1 MATII
6 NGVTTAQEIKTEIAE
21 KVKLIRDKG
30 GKIPHL
36 AAILVGDDGASQ
48 AYGGG
53 KVKACEFVGFNSTL
67 KKFDA
72 DMSEAELL

>member
-6 NGVTTAQEIKTEIAE
+6 NGVTTAQEIKEEIAE
-21 KVKLIRDKG
+21 KVKLIRDQG

-48 AYGGG
+48 A
-53 KVKACEFVGFNSTL
+53 
-67 KKFDA
+67 
-72 DMSEAELL
+72 